1 MSTKRNPLAWLWLCC
16 VLVSCCGLSALSQPL
31 NDLFSN
37 APLLSET
44 NLTILF
50 SNMGATSEPGEPKHA
65 GVTGGASVWWSW
77 RATQAGY
84 VTITSSGSSFDTL
97 LAVYTGDSVDKL
109 TEVASNDEASE
120 MESTSEVSFTAAA
133 GQVYRIAVDGYYGDY
148 GTVYWRLFYS
158 SNESPTN
165 DNFANAIILTG
176 TNLVTSGN
184 NGGASR
190 ELGEPYHNGYSGG
203 RSVWWSWKAPFS
215 GPVTMSTAGSS
226 FDTVMAVYVGTSL
239 TSLACVD
246 SDDES
251 GGSGTSKVQFDAMA
265 GVTYRIAVDGYNGAR
280 GDIVLRLLLTLPPPP
295 TPAPLWVLPD
305 LNGIVYDSSTFTN
318 KVVLLNFWATWC
330 GPCCA
335 ELPDL
340 VALHEKYQADGL
352 LLIGADVGESL
363 ETIMGFLCTHLPSI
377 TYPIVMADSKMRADY
392 GGISSI
398 PTTFIIDRQGYIRAK
413 LVGGRSQA
421 NFESY
426 LLPVLYGDTRLSTTR
441 TGNQLEF
448 QWPVSSIPMVL
459 QSTSALDGTGWA
471 DCPDQ
476 VSQLDGTNTVRV
488 TLTGAP
494 RFFRLRLKN

>member
-1 MSTKRNPLAWLWLCC
+1 
-16 VLVSCCGLSALSQPL
+16 L

-44 NLTILF
+44 NLTILY

-65 GVTGGASVWWSW
+65 GATGGASVWWSW

-84 VTITSSGSSFDTL
+84 VTITTSGSSFDTL

-265 GVTYRIAVDGYNGAR
+265 GVTYRIAVDGYSGAR

-295 TPAPLWVLPD
+295 KPAPLWVLPD

-377 TYPIVMADSKMRADY
+377 TYPIVMADNKMESDY

-448 QWPVSSIPMVL
+448 QWPTTSVPMVL
-459 QSTSALDGTGWA
+459 QSANTPEGTAWS
-471 DCPDQ
+471 DCSEQ
-476 VSQLDGTNTVRV
+476 VSQLDGTNMVQV